1 MTEPVESLPSLCD
14 ILGQTL
20 TRYSPLRHLVSAP
33 PTSQV
38 TLHPL
43 VEEMDYELAQPGSFN
58 ALAPALALMTGLTG
72 LGEDFPPSLD
82 GALDRAK
89 DVAARYLGKVE
100 VGLTMASLY
109 EALEVL
115 PAPRRERLRRRV
127 LHRCLYNGL
136 NHPDKAL
143 NIFGPLRERVI
154 AEALSV
160 MDAAVKAG
168 EHHVS
173 FDLVKSHRRKLD
185 RLALGL
191 RSWTA
196 GAYEVDGDA
205 RRLIREIVEE
215 TYARIGAGTL
225 HSRRG
230 RVTPSEAQRESVTL
244 LTEADRVVILKAL
257 AEVPIDRGFITCCQS
272 AEAVELYVQNFATFQ
287 GVSGRFAPVPDDPVW
302 CETLLSL
309 LPDCEGRV
317 QEKIAAALFSSRLR
331 SLDTSRVMHLL
342 ASLGPGAWR
351 HAAAKLFAPPFR
363 VTWPRFLSSWGDAT
377 EAQRVAMARLL
388 AHWGLHRGGR
398 DTVTAFIDQENASG
412 VVREALEAARERIN
426 PDWNAL
432 APLMGRWLE
441 GDAVFENPTRR
452 REVMAWRGF
461 VQSFNNSYLP
471 GAWQALGFEP
481 LFLLHWMVVK
491 GFQGLPFDA
500 EMARALVMH
509 QPVKHIERLYKDG
522 CAKAVMD
529 KACHLRMLE
538 HGAAQK
544 LAGRMLGQLGE
555 EAVDDLLP
563 LLEAR
568 KAAVR
573 TAAATA
579 LMIAG
584 SPRAVAPLRAALKRD
599 RSSKVKEALQRALE
613 RCDARLKA
621 SAQEMK
627 GGWGVY
633 KLGSPFETSWGVEQL
648 RAILYE
654 APTHESWVRLCDLL
668 ERFRQAGAL
677 MLALD
682 YLGDGQVDRWPEEMR
697 ALPWGWREGEDALR
711 ALGAQHEPEF
721 WMPVS
726 AMLDPVRREPFLNAA
741 QRALEHRNHHRKLPR
756 ALVPD
761 FLAWVDTS
769 WAWCEEHGVSL
780 DKLQVRLDGGAKR
793 GMGRPGSTR
802 VELWRGFGVMVSRG
816 PAFSGTTAKAGMR
829 WVRVNIA
836 SDDPLRDLFN
846 ARPGSQGL
854 DLLSALPAPE
864 PWSPPTEP

>member
-1 MTEPVESLPSLCD
+1 MTTPVESLPSLCD

-20 TRYSPLRHLVSAP
+20 TEDSPLRPLASAP
-33 PTSQV
+33 PTSQI
-38 TLHPL
+38 TLDAL
-43 VEEMDYELAQPGSFN
+43 VEEMDYEWAQQRSRN

-72 LGEDFPPSLD
+72 FGEDFPPSLD

-89 DVAARYLGKVE
+89 DVAVRHLDKVQ
-100 VGLTMASLY
+100 VGRTMASLY

-115 PAPRRERLRRRV
+115 PAPRREWLRRRV
-127 LHRCLYNGL
+127 LHRCLI
-136 NHPDKAL
+136 KAL
-143 NIFGPLRERVI
+143 SLHDELFDTICGPLRARVI
-154 AEALSV
+154 AEALGL

-173 FDLVKSHRRKLD
+173 LDIVEGHRCKLD
-185 RLALGL
+185 QLALGL

-196 GAYEVDGDA
+196 GAYKVDDA
-205 RRLIREIVEE
+205 TRRVVYEIVEE
-215 TYARIGAGTL
+215 TFARLGQWALQAGGL
-225 HSRRG
+225 IISSNSQCEP
-230 RVTPSEAQRESVTL
+230 VSL
-244 LTEADRVVILKAL
+244 LTEVERVAILKAL
-257 AEVPIDRGFITCCQS
+257 AEAPFDKGFIARCQS
-272 AEAVELYVQNFATFQ
+272 AEAIELYVQNFATFLKIHR
-287 GVSGRFAPVPDDPVW
+287 SFAPIPDDPVW

-309 LPDCEGRV
+309 LPDCEPRV
-317 QEKIAAALFSSRLR
+317 QERIASMLFYAERA
-331 SLDTSRVMHLL
+331 SLDISRMMRVL
-342 ASLGPGAWR
+342 ASLSPEAWR
-351 HAAAKLFAPPFR
+351 HAALRLFGLPFD
-363 VTWPRFLSSWGDAT
+363 VAWPCFQSAWGDAN

-398 DTVTAFIDQENASG
+398 DTVTAFIEQENASV

-461 VQSFNNSYLP
+461 VQSFNNIYLP

-544 LAGRMLGQLGE
+544 LAGRMLGQFGE

-584 SPRAVAPLRAALKRD
+584 SPRAVAPLRAALKKD

-654 APTHESWVRLCDLL
+654 APTHDSWVRLCDLL

-711 ALGAQHEPEF
+711 VLGTQHEPRF

-726 AMLDPVRREPFLNAA
+726 AMLHVAQREPFLNAA
-741 QRALEHRNHHRKLPR
+741 QRALERKSHHRKLPR

-769 WAWCEEHGVSL
+769 WSWCEEHGVGL

-816 PAFSGTTAKAGMR
+816 PAFSGNTAKEGMR

-854 DLLSALPAPE
+854 DLLSALPTPE
-864 PWSPPTEP
+864 PL